1 MKDMVLWTELKD
13 LLRKKGA
20 ALSGCADL
28 GAVEMPAAGGGGV
41 PEKPR
46 FPGMGTDNGPGG
58 AGC

>member
-28 GAVEMPAAGGGGV
+28 STVETPAAGGGH
-41 PEKPR
+41 
-46 FPGMGTDNGPGG
+46 FPGP
-58 AGC
+58 